1 MHENTIKAVLAAAL
15 GALCSYA
22 LQLVIPVLV
31 LVAVMLLDYVTG
43 MAKAY
48 SAGQLSSRIGLLG
61 ILKSWG
67 IWSSSGWP
75 AWWTG

>member
-48 SAGQLSSRIGLLG
+48 SSGQLSSRIGLLG
-61 ILKSWG
+61 IL
-67 IWSSSGWP
+67 
-75 AWWTG
+75 

>member
-43 MAKAY
+43 MAKA
-48 SAGQLSSRIGLLG
+48 
-61 ILKSWG
+61 
-67 IWSSSGWP
+67 
-75 AWWTG
+75 